1 MLDQMDASVVDYV
14 NQSQT
19 IRVVIF
25 GYIIIE
31 SFDSCADFEY
41 YWLNTMY
48 PSNGSH
54 LFLNFIA
61 LIWIE
66 NVFVLHRNVDNDYSF
81 TLSTV
86 TVCGIYCGIQNS
98 RKTKLNRSIRHRQR
112 NRIQPKRCDH
122 NIGYCIGIHLVPSSI
137 HNPHYDC
144 IIHYLLHLI

>member
-1 MLDQMDASVVDYV
+1 MLDQMDACVFDYV
-14 NQSQT
+14 NQS

-25 GYIIIE
+25 GIIIE
-31 SFDSCADFEY
+31 SFDSCARLEY
-41 YWLNTMY
+41 YWLNTLY

-54 LFLNFIA
+54 LFLNFIT

-86 TVCGIYCGIQNS
+86 TVCGIYCGIQTQGIPNWIAQFGIDNATES
-98 RKTKLNRSIRHRQR
+98 NRSDG
-112 NRIQPKRCDH
+112 DH